1 MQNRLSQRINGSALE
16 MIMKDVMQGIHEFT
30 SETCCGCDA
39 APMEIIAVEAADC
52 SGTHTASII
61 PFPAPPRE

>member
-1 MQNRLSQRINGSALE
+1 MQNRPSQRINGSALE

-30 SETCCGCDA
+30 SETCCGSDA

-52 SGTHTASII
+52 CCTHTANII
-61 PFPAPPRE
+61 PFPVPTRE